1 MAVSNFF
8 ECIKHE
14 IPMWASERESWREII
29 QECSEQTLNKIDFSR
44 GREPER
50 KQEIAVR
57 RMKIEWW
64 LRRFQVWFVTL
75 IIWMSTHGNHLACKQ
90 RHSRSTTFSAKFHKS
105 YAIRT
110 CTLYIV
116 HTSTHACVANVP
128 IFIALNLCSFSHC
141 CCIVIA
147 IHSYAQYQL
156 TEFYSIVF
164 SPSSIHSFVLFC
176 RLFISDCFL
185 IRAFRTKWR
194 NKSTKVHEEHTHT
207 HAQQK
212 RKPIDFQRHSIQCN
226 LPQWIR

>member
-1 MAVSNFF
+1 M
-8 ECIKHE
+8 
-14 IPMWASERESWREII
+14 
-29 QECSEQTLNKIDFSR
+29 
-44 GREPER
+44 
-50 KQEIAVR
+50 
-57 RMKIEWW
+57 
-64 LRRFQVWFVTL
+64 
-75 IIWMSTHGNHLACKQ
+75 
-90 RHSRSTTFSAKFHKS
+90 
-105 YAIRT
+105 
-110 CTLYIV
+110 YIV

-194 NKSTKVHEEHTHT
+194 NKSTKVHEEHTRTAKEKTDWFPKTFHSMQFT
-207 HAQQK
+207 TMN
-212 RKPIDFQRHSIQCN
+212 PISINKSTILCLMIVCALSMAHVQAASINSTTDLAEDRSFKSEPVGKHHSHSTSQSHS
-226 LPQWIR
+226 QSY

>member
-14 IPMWASERESWREII
+14 IPMRASERESWREII

-110 CTLYIV
+110 CTLYTQAHMRVWQMCLFLLLSICARFLIV
-116 HTSTHACVANVP
+116 A
-128 IFIALNLCSFSHC
+128 ALSS
-141 CCIVIA
+141 
-147 IHSYAQYQL
+147 Q
-156 TEFYSIVF
+156 
-164 SPSSIHSFVLFC
+164 SIHTLN
-176 RLFISDCFL
+176 I
-185 IRAFRTKWR
+185 
-194 NKSTKVHEEHTHT
+194 N
-207 HAQQK
+207 
-212 RKPIDFQRHSIQCN
+212 
-226 LPQWIR
+226 